1 MIQLS
6 RTKVAY
12 CLSRISSEAHYWGEP
27 ERSPTL
33 CIPRTTSR
41 LLRMRQIF
49 HVKHGVDAPPTTCMR
64 SPKRKRVRN
73 RCFATATDIIIINGC
88 SVARS
93 IEVTMVGKVT
103 WGNSGQSSP
112 FLVQH
117 RQNLID
123 VHQIASAITS
133 VCAFCKY
140 VKSLLERKL
149 SPRQGN
155 SRHAG

>member
-1 MIQLS
+1 MYVYVHQGAAHMYVQAIIYVLYMYNV
-6 RTKVAY
+6 RRIHKV
-12 CLSRISSEAHYWGEP
+12 
-27 ERSPTL
+27 
-33 CIPRTTSR
+33 
-41 LLRMRQIF
+41 
-49 HVKHGVDAPPTTCMR
+49 K
-64 SPKRKRVRN
+64 
-73 RCFATATDIIIINGC
+73 
-88 SVARS
+88 
-93 IEVTMVGKVT
+93 
-103 WGNSGQSSP
+103 WGNSGQSSQ

-140 VKSLLERKL
+140 VKSLLERQL